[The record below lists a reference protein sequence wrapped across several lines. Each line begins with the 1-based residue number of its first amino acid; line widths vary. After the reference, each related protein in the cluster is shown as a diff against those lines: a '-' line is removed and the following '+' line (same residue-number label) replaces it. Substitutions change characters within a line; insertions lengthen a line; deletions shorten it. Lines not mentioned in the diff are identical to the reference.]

1 MLMIKNPFSE
11 EVLVNQLHG
20 FPQGGPLEKKFNN
33 ILKLKRLLAKLSMH
47 KMKKAK
53 KLKVKNKLKLF
64 KMFSLLRK

>member
-1 MLMIKNPFSE
+1 MIKNPFSE

-53 KLKVKNKLKLF
+53 K
-64 KMFSLLRK
+64 